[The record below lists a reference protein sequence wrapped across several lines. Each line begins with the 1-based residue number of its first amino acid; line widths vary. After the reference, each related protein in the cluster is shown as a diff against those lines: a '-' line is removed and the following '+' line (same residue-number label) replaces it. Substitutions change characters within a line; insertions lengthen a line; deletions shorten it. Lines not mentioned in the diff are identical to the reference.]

1 MGLIA
6 RAIEAAGVPTLCMT
20 SAWDITAAVRP
31 PRAAYYH
38 APLGHQTGA
47 VGDTPGQ
54 RAIVRAALEAAP
66 TMRAPGEIVR
76 LPLAWPGE
84 PGWEQRAYKPEHTPV
99 GDDGKPL
106 RGQPPRELRE

>member
-6 RAIEAAGVPTLCMT
+6 REIEAAGVPTLCMT

-47 VGDTPGQ
+47 AGDPEGQ
-54 RAIVRAALEAAP
+54 CTVVRAALEAAA
-66 TMRAPGEIVR
+66 TMQGPGTIVR
-76 LPLAWPGE
+76 LDVTWPGA
-84 PGWEQRAYKPEHTPV
+84 PGWERDAYTPRTTPV
-99 GDDGKPL
+99 GPDGKPL
-106 RGQPPRELRE
+106 RG